1 MDLEFV
7 RLTQLIE
14 LYSLFLMQYPI
25 CYQPQSSQER
35 NNNLPKCCD
44 IDRFHPAQRM
54 GTTFVTEKVDKTLY
68 NHPSQAI

>member
-1 MDLEFV
+1 MDLGFV

-14 LYSLFLMQYPI
+14 LYSLFLTYPI
-25 CYQPQSSQER
+25 CYQPQSSQVR

-54 GTTFVTEKVDKTLY
+54 GTTFVTGKVDKTLY
-68 NHPSQAI
+68 NHPSQEI